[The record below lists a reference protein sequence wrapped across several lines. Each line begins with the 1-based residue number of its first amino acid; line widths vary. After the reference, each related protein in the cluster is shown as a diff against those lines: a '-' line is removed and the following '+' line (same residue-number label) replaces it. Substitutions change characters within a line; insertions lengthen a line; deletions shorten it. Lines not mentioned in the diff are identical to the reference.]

1 MHCARGCITLTPVDA
16 PLRFFALCA
25 LALPVAACGAEKRPG
40 ALVEDGAVI
49 ALPPSDVFVSPLD
62 ATAVADASA
71 MDVYDAPAPDRMR
84 YEDVSLPLEVGYP
97 PGPYGDTVGARLAPF
112 SLPDCFGRNVSF
124 ADDRFY
130 TSRASLIALYAGHC
144 AQCQTEV
151 RELEA
156 TVAFPYRDR
165 RLRVIVVLVEGT
177 APTEPATSDLCVNW
191 TRMSNAIAQTV
202 LTDPV
207 SMMQRYV
214 PFRRYPAYL
223 LVNSRAEIV
232 WRTGLNVTNALQEV
246 RQQVEQFFATNP

>member
-1 MHCARGCITLTPVDA
+1 L
-16 PLRFFALCA
+16 FALCA
-25 LALPVAACGAEKRPG
+25 LALALASCGAEKRPG
-40 ALVEDGAVI
+40 AIIEDGAVI

-62 ATAVADASA
+62 AAVVNDAA
-71 MDVYDAPAPDRMR
+71 GMDAVTTVDAPAPDRMR

-97 PGPYGDTVGARLAPF
+97 AGPYGDSVGARLAPF

-130 TSRASLIALYAGHC
+130 SSRASLIALYAGHC

-156 TVAFPYRDR
+156 TVAYPYRDR

-177 APTEPATSDLCVNW
+177 APAEPATSDLCLSW
-191 TRMSNAIAQTV
+191 TRMSNAIAQTL
-202 LTDPV
+202 LTDPA
-207 SMMQRYV
+207 STMQRYV
-214 PFRRYPAYL
+214 PVRRYPAYL

-232 WRTGLNVTNALQEV
+232 WRTGLTLTSALQDA

>member
-1 MHCARGCITLTPVDA
+1 MDDHA
-16 PLRFFALCA
+16 RFFALFAVA
-25 LALPVAACGAEKRPG
+25 LAVASCGAEKRPG
-40 ALVEDGAVI
+40 AIVEDGAVI
-49 ALPPSDVFVSPLD
+49 ALPPSDVFVSPIDAAVVTDASGMD
-62 ATAVADASA
+62 AT
-71 MDVYDAPAPDRMR
+71 DVYDAPALDRMR

-97 PGPYGDTVGARLAPF
+97 PGPYGDSIGTRLAPF

-130 TSRASLIALYAGHC
+130 TSRASLIALFAGHC

-156 TVAFPYRDR
+156 TVAYPYRDR

-177 APTEPATSDLCVNW
+177 APAEPATSDQCLSW
-191 TRMSNAIAQTV
+191 TRMSNAIAQTL
-202 LTDPV
+202 LTDPA
-207 SMMQRYV
+207 STMQRYV
-214 PFRRYPAYL
+214 PVRRYPAYL

-232 WRTGLNVTNALQEV
+232 WRTGLNLTSALQEA